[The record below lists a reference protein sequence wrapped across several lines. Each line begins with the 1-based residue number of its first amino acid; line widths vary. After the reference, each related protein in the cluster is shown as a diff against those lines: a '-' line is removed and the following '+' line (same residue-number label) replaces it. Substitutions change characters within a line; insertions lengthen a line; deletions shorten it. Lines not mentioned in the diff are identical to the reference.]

1 MKISVVVFSFSVLL
15 WIQGVVGRDIQTQ
28 VLNTSG
34 AKPAVGG
41 GTTTNS
47 VKELASS
54 LAELDLSPQQVDRLN
69 EEIRDAMQ
77 SGELDDMTTVPL
89 SPQQEE
95 NVFNTVL
102 ISTFMKMADEG
113 LIDPQVAKDKLYP
126 QGAVR
131 HPEVESAFNQIIQR
145 AKTSTEKKPDAV
157 KDRN

>member
-1 MKISVVVFSFSVLL
+1 MRSLKIASVDPRR
-15 WIQGVVGRDIQTQ
+15 GGRDIQTQ

-34 AKPAVGG
+34 AKPAVG

-54 LAELDLSPQQVDRLN
+54 LAELDLSPQQVNRLN

-113 LIDPQVAKDKLYP
+113 LIDPEVAKDKLYP
-126 QGAVR
+126 QGTVR

-157 KDRN
+157 KERN